1 MPTDRI
7 VRHKLVDRLFHWVM
21 AATMLALMATALCP
35 ILGIEFDWVPIH
47 WIAGVIL
54 TAVILFHTARAILQ
68 QDLMSMW
75 VGPVE
80 LIKALGAVRSGVFP
94 KTGKYSI
101 AQRLMHN
108 TVTVFGLIVL
118 VTGLFMLVRIDT
130 PFWERDPY
138 LLSQSTWGVI
148 YVLHG
153 LSAVIFFGLVMMHV
167 YFALRPEKLC
177 YTRSMIL
184 GWITRSEFD
193 ENHDAALWQDLET
206 VDTGEGES
214 SP

>member
-1 MPTDRI
+1 MT
-7 VRHKLVDRLFHWVM
+7 V
-21 AATMLALMATALCP
+21 LMATALCP

-47 WIAGVIL
+47 WISGVIL
-54 TAVILFHTARAILQ
+54 TAIILFHAVRAIFQ

-80 LIKALGAVRSGVFP
+80 LLRALGSLRRGVLN

-108 TVTVFGLIVL
+108 TVTIFGLTVL
-118 VTGLFMLVRIDT
+118 VTGLLMLVRIDT

-153 LSAVIFFGLVMMHV
+153 LSAVLFFGLVMLHV
-167 YFALRPEKLC
+167 YFALRPEKLF

-184 GWITRSEFD
+184 GWITKAEFD
-193 ENHDAALWQDLET
+193 ENHDDDIWRDPDVFRET
-206 VDTGEGES
+206 EGES
-214 SP
+214 L